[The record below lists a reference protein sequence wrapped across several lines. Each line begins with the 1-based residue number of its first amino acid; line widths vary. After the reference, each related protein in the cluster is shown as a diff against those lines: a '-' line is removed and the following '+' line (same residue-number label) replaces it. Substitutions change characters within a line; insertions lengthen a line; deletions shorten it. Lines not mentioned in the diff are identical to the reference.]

1 MSKGEKILVL
11 VVGLIFLGL
20 VSTLAAMVLQRG
32 NPNAANPSLADTGPS
47 DPLQPDE
54 MLVGYVVP
62 QFQLTDHDGR
72 PVDHTILE
80 GRVTIL
86 AFMFTNCPFACPG
99 MTGQML
105 TLQSALAGTGV
116 RFLSISVDPD
126 NDTPEVLRA
135 YGERSGVDFARW
147 RYLTGPAEVT
157 RSIVRDSLNFH
168 VGVDESRS
176 IELPGGQS
184 MDNIHHPS
192 HLILVGP
199 DRHLLGIYLY
209 SDAQAMAALRSRA
222 FAADRALR

>member
-1 MSKGEKILVL
+1 MSQRVLLVLML
-11 VVGLIFLGL
+11 VVGLVLAGL
-20 VSTLAAMVLQRG
+20 LATLVLLPRAATIQ
-32 NPNAANPSLADTGPS
+32 PNATAPSPA

-62 QFQLTDHDGR
+62 EFELVDHDDQL
-72 PVDHTILE
+72 VDQTILE

-86 AFMFTNCPFACPG
+86 AFMFTHCPFACPG
-99 MTGQML
+99 LTGQML

-116 RFLSISVDPD
+116 RFLNISVDPD
-126 NDTPEVLRA
+126 HDTPEVLRA
-135 YGERSGVDFARW
+135 YGERAGADFSRW

-168 VGVDESRS
+168 VGLDESRP
-176 IELPGGQS
+176 IPLAEGTS
-184 MDNIHHPS
+184 MANINHPS

-199 DRHLLGIYLY
+199 DRQLLGIYLY
-209 SDAQAMAALRSRA
+209 SDTEAMAALRSRA